1 MSKWEVVYKPT
12 MPLSKFTLIPPEIE
26 PGDLFQAIETVIPQ
40 EAILEAIAKTNSQEQ
55 RKRTLPTYVIVAL
68 VIALNLWSTDSIVDV
83 FKNLVGGLAGQLIP
97 KRYRWQTPSKSS
109 ISDARQ
115 RVGPRVMT
123 RLFEKLVRPLATL
136 DTSGAFLNGLR
147 WMGIDGTVFDLPDT
161 EENGRVF
168 GYPGTRKGTHAAFP
182 KARLVVLVE
191 LGTHLITDA
200 LVSPYRIG
208 ERVRAR
214 KLLRSVAQGMLLTW
228 DRGLHSFKMV
238 KTALDQKCHILGR
251 IPANVK
257 FKVVQELADGSY
269 ISWVAPDRKSKKK
282 GATRIQV
289 RVIEYVI
296 EENGTEQ
303 VYRLITD
310 LVDIALFPA
319 LLLARE
325 YHLRWE
331 VENTLDELKTH
342 LNSRKTPIRSKTPR
356 LVVQEIYGWLL
367 AHWAVRCLMFK
378 ASTDVGISPLSLGFT
393 GSLRVLRRAIPL
405 FQQVTTPTLPLFV
418 SWLMEEIL
426 EQEIPPRQGRTNPRV
441 VKKPRSKFKSKKRSH
456 RGGITQLQPLTFAPF
471 PIVA

>member
-1 MSKWEVVYKPT
+1 M
-12 MPLSKFTLIPPEIE
+12 
-26 PGDLFQAIETVIPQ
+26 A
-40 EAILEAIAKTNSQEQ
+40 
-55 RKRTLPTYVIVAL
+55 
-68 VIALNLWSTDSIVDV
+68 
-83 FKNLVGGLAGQLIP
+83 
-97 KRYRWQTPSKSS
+97 
-109 ISDARQ
+109 
-115 RVGPRVMT
+115 
-123 RLFEKLVRPLATL
+123 
-136 DTSGAFLNGLR
+136 
-147 WMGIDGTVFDLPDT
+147 IDGTLFDIPDT
-161 EENGRVF
+161 DANARVF

-182 KARLVVLVE
+182 KARLVLLVE

-200 LVSPYRIG
+200 LISPYRIG

-214 KLLRSVAQGMLLTW
+214 KLLRSVGEGMLLTW

-238 KTALDQKCHILGR
+238 KAALDQKCHILGR

-257 FKVVQELADGSY
+257 FEVVQELADGSY
-269 ISWVAPDRKSKKK
+269 MSWIAPDRKSKKK
-282 GATRIQV
+282 GATRIPV

-303 VYRLITD
+303 IYRLITD

-325 YHLRWE
+325 YHMRWE
-331 VENTLDELKTH
+331 IENTLDELKTH
-342 LNSRKTPIRSKTPR
+342 LNGRKTPIRSKTPR

-378 ASTDVGISPLSLGFT
+378 ASSDVGISPLRLGFT

-405 FQQVTTPTLPLFV
+405 FQRVTTPTLPLFV
-418 SWLMEEIL
+418 SWLMSEIL

-456 RGGITQLQPLTFAPF
+456 RSGTTQFQPLTFAPV
-471 PIVA
+471 PSAA